1 MGVILE
7 EIRAKKVKRFRE
19 LCDEAIEEADKLLEE
34 RGAEYNQ
41 GGVNELDYAETL
53 NDPIKTWFNMIFF
66 KALRLKS
73 KINAG
78 IMPTPGE
85 IADLINYS
93 RFEYSAVKM
102 SIDS

>member
-7 EIRAKKVKRFRE
+7 ETRAKKLKRFRE
-19 LCDEAIEEADKLLEE
+19 LCNEAIKEADKLLKE
-34 RGAEYNQ
+34 RGEEYNQ

-73 KINAG
+73 KVNAG
-78 IMPTPGE
+78 IVPTPGE
-85 IADLINYS
+85 ICDLINYS
-93 RFEYSAVKM
+93 RFLYAYLKM
-102 SIDS
+102 EE